1 LILRN
6 RHIPIDHPHF
16 VDEPQFL
23 QNQLDKK
30 QIKRNEGHEATIRFL
45 TNQYQ
50 QLETFLKELQEDDN
64 LHV

>member
-1 LILRN
+1 
-6 RHIPIDHPHF
+6 